1 MADFGGFLQICHI
14 RQNFFPRGNS
24 FYFTYSGKMC
34 IVKLLKKNKQIQQVA
49 KMFGEVESL
58 EEDIDTSGKDL
69 AVTRFVT

>member
-1 MADFGGFLQICHI
+1 
-14 RQNFFPRGNS
+14 
-24 FYFTYSGKMC
+24 MC
-34 IVKLLKKNKQIQQVA
+34 IVKLLKKNKQIQRVA